1 MQKSFINFERMIT
14 ESPYTIPVSTAFD
27 EKDLGK
33 NTWLVI
39 LHASRIPPHV
49 GMLIDGNYNS
59 LTIKGHELNVGIGVL
74 IKTIQ
79 QKKIEALF
87 VQLKKHPV
95 FSTGYQLDVCQLYI
109 RQFTQV
115 KQHEASCLSPVKL
128 FLQEFYAL
136 CLNENEL
143 LYELT
148 ERLKQNNYISFAAG
162 LNVEGKLEQDQFS
175 LPMYTHEELQKV
187 IQSERSNYYKD

>member
-1 MQKSFINFERMIT
+1 MII
-14 ESPYTIPVSTAFD
+14 ESPYTIAVSKEFNEHELAR
-27 EKDLGK
+27 

-49 GMLIDGNYNS
+49 GIVIDGNYNS
-59 LTIKGHELNVGIGVL
+59 LTIKGHELNIGIEVL
-74 IKTIQ
+74 LKTIQ
-79 QKKIEALF
+79 QKKIETLF

-95 FSTGYQLDVCQLYI
+95 FSTDYQKEVCQHYI
-109 RQFTQV
+109 QQFTQV
-115 KQHEASCLSPVKL
+115 KQNEASCLSPVKL

-136 CLNENEL
+136 CLNEKEL
-143 LYELT
+143 LFELT
-148 ERLKQNNYISFAAG
+148 ERLKQNNYISSATG
-162 LNVEGKLEQDQFS
+162 LNIEGKLEHEQFS